1 MAVVG
6 RVGSAARRARH
17 HRDIFV
23 ARVRFGFRLLRRSR
37 CLGDGRWAVLQLEGL
52 EQVVE
57 RVDLVLVAHFTP
69 SQSQVLGGFRPERA
83 GIFLGAIVPRMLEIR
98 ALREVERWTGP
109 SIVATV
115 LIVVALLAIL
125 TWFIHRYL
133 QD

>member
-1 MAVVG
+1 M
-6 RVGSAARRARH
+6 
-17 HRDIFV
+17 FV
-23 ARVRFGFRLLRRSR
+23 ARVRFGFRLLRCSR
-37 CLGDGRWAVLQLEGL
+37 CLGDGRWAVLQLERL

-57 RVDLVLVAHFTP
+57 RVDLVLVAHFAP